1 MAQVPAASLASTVPD
16 ESWPDI
22 LTTLIEGE
30 DLTTQRARW
39 AMDQVM
45 AGEADPIAVA
55 GFLVA
60 LRAKGESV
68 AELEGLVDAM
78 LARAVRIDVPGE
90 TVDIVGTGGD
100 RLNTVNISTMSAI
113 ALAGAGLTVVKHGNR
128 AVSSSSGSA
137 DVLERLGVSLTLS
150 HDAVRAV
157 ALEAGITF
165 CFANAFH
172 PSMRHAAPARAGLA
186 VPTAFNLLGPMTNP
200 AQPRYS
206 AIGVANARFAPLIA
220 GVFAA
225 RGREAVVF
233 RGEDGL
239 DELSPA
245 GPSQLW
251 WVHDGEV
258 TPGRVEPEDV
268 GVTRRSLAELRG
280 GDGAANAE
288 VARAVL
294 RGEHVPARDA
304 VLLNAGAAHALA
316 SAGGSAVEDPVA
328 AIARS
333 VETIAE
339 VLDDGR
345 GEAALGRWA
354 EASRRLA
361 G

>member
-1 MAQVPAASLASTVPD
+1 MTQVPAASSTSTVPD

-39 AMDQVM
+39 AMEQVM
-45 AGEADPIAVA
+45 AGEADPVVVA

-68 AELEGLVDAM
+68 AELEGLVDVM
-78 LARAVRIDVPGE
+78 LGRATRIEVPGE

-113 ALAGAGLTVVKHGNR
+113 VLAGAGLTVVKHGNR
-128 AVSSSSGSA
+128 AASSMTGTA
-137 DVLERLGVSLTLS
+137 DVLEHLGVPLTLRPQ
-150 HDAVRAV
+150 DVRDV

-165 CFANAFH
+165 CFANLFH
-172 PSMRHAAPARAGLA
+172 PSMRHAAPARGALR
-186 VPTAFNLLGPMTNP
+186 VPTAFNMLGPLTNP

-206 AIGVANARFAPLIA
+206 AVGVANPRHTELIA

-225 RGREAVVF
+225 RGRDALVF
-233 RGEDGL
+233 RGDEGL

-245 GPSQLW
+245 GPSRLW
-251 WVHDGEV
+251 WVAGGEV
-258 TPGRVEPEDV
+258 HAQAITPEDV
-268 GVTRRSLAELRG
+268 GLVRCTIDDIRG
-280 GDGAANAE
+280 GDHAANAE

-294 RGEHVPARDA
+294 RGEGGGARTA

-316 SAGGSAVEDPVA
+316 TAAGQVPQDVPE

-333 VETIAE
+333 VRAVAE
-339 VLDDGR
+339 VIDDGR
-345 GEAALGRWA
+345 ARAALDRWS
-354 EASRRLA
+354 EASRRHV